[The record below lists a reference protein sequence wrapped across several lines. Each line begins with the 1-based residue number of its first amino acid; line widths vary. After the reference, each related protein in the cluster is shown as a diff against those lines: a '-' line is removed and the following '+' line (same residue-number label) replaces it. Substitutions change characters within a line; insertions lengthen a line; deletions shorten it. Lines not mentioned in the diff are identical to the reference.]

1 MDKKFTLEIATPSR
15 LLVNEADVEEVSA
28 PGYQGYFTALP
39 SHSPYLVLLSKGVLS
54 FRKGKIWTF
63 VTVIGGFIEVLP
75 DHIIVLA
82 EKGEK
87 AENIDVE
94 RAKAAKKRAETRLA
108 DSRNYDIDFERA
120 RLALER
126 AIIRLK
132 ATESQK
138 Y

>member
-1 MDKKFTLEIATPSR
+1 MGKSFTLEIATPSQ
-15 LLVNEADVEEVSA
+15 LLVKDAEVEEVSA
-28 PGYQGYFTALP
+28 PGYEGYFTALP
-39 SHSPYLVLLSKGVLS
+39 SHSPYLVLLSNGVLS
-54 FRKGKIWTF
+54 YRKGKAWSY

-87 AENIDVE
+87 AEKIDVE
-94 RAKAAKKRAETRLA
+94 RAAEARKRAEARLK
-108 DSRNYDIDFERA
+108 DMKNYDIDFERA
-120 RLALER
+120 RAALER

-132 ATESQK
+132 AVEQQK